1 MSGTSVTAKVEV
13 CRKER
18 VYLGGVYP
26 EEVVAHTKR
35 DKARLITR
43 IRRIKGQVESIER
56 LLSDEAD
63 CHEVLQ
69 QVAACR
75 GALNGFMAELFE
87 GHIRCHV
94 LDENERPK
102 PRQKRAAEELIDIV
116 HSYMK

>member
-1 MSGTSVTAKVEV
+1 MGLGKAGALPPPSEWKTASF
-13 CRKER
+13 ER
-18 VYLGGVYP
+18 SAINP
-26 EEVVAHTKR
+26 WRSPSE
-35 DKARLITR
+35 
-43 IRRIKGQVESIER
+43 
-56 LLSDEAD
+56 EAD

>member
-1 MSGTSVTAKVEV
+1 
-13 CRKER
+13 
-18 VYLGGVYP
+18 
-26 EEVVAHTKR
+26 VAHTKH
-35 DKARLITR
+35 DKAKLIAR

-56 LLSDEAD
+56 SLTEEAD

-94 LDENERPK
+94 LDESVRPK
-102 PRQKRAAEELIDIV
+102 PRQKRAAEELIGIV
-116 HSYMK
+116 HAYMK

>member
-1 MSGTSVTAKVEV
+1 
-13 CRKER
+13 
-18 VYLGGVYP
+18 L
-26 EEVVAHTKR
+26 AHTTR
-35 DKARLITR
+35 DKTKLIKR

-56 LLSDEAD
+56 ALSEEAD
-63 CHEVLQ
+63 CYEVLQ

-94 LDENERPK
+94 LDENQKPK

>member
-1 MSGTSVTAKVEV
+1 
-13 CRKER
+13 
-18 VYLGGVYP
+18 
-26 EEVVAHTKR
+26 VAHTTR
-35 DKARLITR
+35 DKTKLIRR
-43 IRRIKGQVESIER
+43 IRRIKGQVGSIER
-56 LLSDEAD
+56 ALSEEAD
-63 CHEVLQ
+63 CHKVLQ

-94 LDENERPK
+94 LDENERAK

>member
-1 MSGTSVTAKVEV
+1 M
-13 CRKER
+13 
-18 VYLGGVYP
+18 
-26 EEVVAHTKR
+26 AHTTL
-35 DKARLITR
+35 DKAKLIR
-43 IRRIKGQVESIER
+43 RVRRIKGQVESIEHA
-56 LLSDEAD
+56 LTEEAD

-75 GALNGFMAELFE
+75 GALNGFMAELLE

>member
-1 MSGTSVTAKVEV
+1 
-13 CRKER
+13 
-18 VYLGGVYP
+18 
-26 EEVVAHTKR
+26 VAHTKR
-35 DKARLITR
+35 DKAKLIPR
-43 IRRIKGQVESIER
+43 IRKIKGQVESIER
-56 LLSDEAD
+56 SLSEEAD
-63 CHEVLQ
+63 CHQVLQ

-94 LDENERPK
+94 LDENAKPK

>member
-1 MSGTSVTAKVEV
+1 M
-13 CRKER
+13 
-18 VYLGGVYP
+18 
-26 EEVVAHTKR
+26 AHTRR
-35 DKARLITR
+35 DKAKLIAR

-56 LLSDEAD
+56 SLTEEAD

-94 LDENERPK
+94 LDENETPK
-102 PRQKRAAEELIDIV
+102 QRQKRAAEELIDIV

>member
-1 MSGTSVTAKVEV
+1 
-13 CRKER
+13 
-18 VYLGGVYP
+18 
-26 EEVVAHTKR
+26 VAHTTRYKT
-35 DKARLITR
+35 KLIRR

-56 LLSDEAD
+56 SLSEEAD

-87 GHIRCHV
+87 GHIRCHI
-94 LDENERPK
+94 LGENEKPK
-102 PRQKRAAEELIDIV
+102 PRQKRAAEELIGIV

>member
-1 MSGTSVTAKVEV
+1 M
-13 CRKER
+13 
-18 VYLGGVYP
+18 
-26 EEVVAHTKR
+26 AHTQR
-35 DKARLITR
+35 DKAKLITR
-43 IRRIKGQVESIER
+43 VRRIKGQVESIER
-56 LLSDEAD
+56 ALSEEAD

-75 GALNGFMAELFE
+75 GALNGFMAELVE

-102 PRQKRAAEELIDIV
+102 ARQKRAAEELIDIV

>member
-1 MSGTSVTAKVEV
+1 
-13 CRKER
+13 
-18 VYLGGVYP
+18 
-26 EEVVAHTKR
+26 VAHTTR
-35 DKARLITR
+35 NKAKLITR

-56 LLSDEAD
+56 SLAEEAD

-102 PRQKRAAEELIDIV
+102 PRQKRGVEELMDIV
-116 HSYMK
+116 RSYMK

>member
-1 MSGTSVTAKVEV
+1 M
-13 CRKER
+13 
-18 VYLGGVYP
+18 
-26 EEVVAHTKR
+26 AHTKH
-35 DKARLITR
+35 DKGKLITR

-56 LLSDEAD
+56 SLTEEAD

-75 GALNGFMAELFE
+75 GALNGFMAELLE

-94 LDENERPK
+94 LDENERCK
-102 PRQKRAAEELIDIV
+102 PRQQRAAEELIDIV